1 MIRNSY
7 AVRLPSINRPNVIN
21 GGATASHRQSGKK
34 HSRENR
40 TLDAYQARLEA
51 LYAKHQ

>member
-21 GGATASHRQSGKK
+21 GGAKK
-34 HSRENR
+34 HSRENSV
-40 TLDAYQARLEA
+40 LDAYQERLAA

>member
-21 GGATASHRQSGKK
+21 GGANKVKQSGKK

-40 TLDAYQARLEA
+40 TLDAYQERLAA
-51 LYAKHQ
+51 LYAKH

>member
-21 GGATASHRQSGKK
+21 GGTQSIKK

-40 TLDAYQARLEA
+40 TLDAYQERLAA
-51 LYAKHQ
+51 LYAKH

>member
-21 GGATASHRQSGKK
+21 GGAASHKQSGKK

-40 TLDAYQARLEA
+40 VLDAYQERLAA